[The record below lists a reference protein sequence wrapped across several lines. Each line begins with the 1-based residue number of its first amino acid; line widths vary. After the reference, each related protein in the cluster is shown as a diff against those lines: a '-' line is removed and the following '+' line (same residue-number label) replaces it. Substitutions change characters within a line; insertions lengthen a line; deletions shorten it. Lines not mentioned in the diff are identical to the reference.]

1 MYTIS
6 ATQQVMRYGKQ
17 DKKKTSGGAGSV
29 RCGVTDFGAVSVL
42 RTETA
47 AAGEGVHE
55 AAENAAENGAE
66 KDGRS
71 ADGRSASSV
80 FYVSADGSDRS
91 GDGSQE
97 FPYASVQK
105 AYDEVE
111 ISGQIVVSGTVVIED
126 YMDILRFT
134 EDKSVRITG
143 ENEGCIIYDGDQN
156 IDPDSAVMNV
166 SAGSVEL
173 SDITVKMPD
182 IRGKNGRV
190 LYVSE
195 TAEVTV
201 GEGTVIENGYLA
213 SSSGNLFVAGGGTV
227 TLEGGTIR
235 NGYLAISM
243 RMLMAP
249 VSLWDREVLFS

>member
-1 MYTIS
+1 MGNKIKRKRL
-6 ATQQVMRYGKQ
+6 AALVLC
-17 DKKKTSGGAGSV
+17 A
-29 RCGVTDFGAVSVL
+29 AVSLTSVPFPSFG
-42 RTETA
+42 TETA

-182 IRGKNGRV
+182 IRGKNGRCFMF
-190 LYVSE
+190 L
-195 TAEVTV
+195 
-201 GEGTVIENGYLA
+201 
-213 SSSGNLFVAGGGTV
+213 
-227 TLEGGTIR
+227 R
-235 NGYLAISM
+235 
-243 RMLMAP
+243 RQK
-249 VSLWDREVLFS
+249 